1 MSTFS
6 EPESKGNYICAT
18 ITQGHHNFDA
28 QDLSTVH
35 VPLVEHASLV
45 PISSMSQ
52 DDSLAVIY
60 DKEELC
66 DSSLAI
72 SMPQL
77 ARHHD
82 ILNFESETSIANNHV
97 IIIGSSSEEMRLLS
111 SLNTLGYIEFDVL
124 CNLSTLKKTFVIL
137 SCHVSL

>member
-1 MSTFS
+1 MKDEELAPTHDLLHLPTDLVSTFS
-6 EPESKGNYICAT
+6 EPESKGNDICAT
-18 ITQGHHNFDA
+18 ITQGHHNFDV
-28 QDLSTVH
+28 QDLCTVH

-45 PISSMSQ
+45 HVSSVSQ
-52 DDSLAVIY
+52 NDSLAVIY

-82 ILNFESETSIANNHV
+82 ILNFESETSIASSHV
-97 IIIGSSSEEMRLLS
+97 ILIGSSSEVMKLVS
-111 SLNTLGYIEFDVL
+111 SLNTLG
-124 CNLSTLKKTFVIL
+124 
-137 SCHVSL
+137 